1 MTDFERGYRQGQAD
15 YFRWV
20 KTFSGGK
27 PNYVIP
33 PETPEVTPYVTPD
46 DRGSTG
52 EVPGKL
58 EIPEREEFAG
68 KPTNGEAQLPN
79 GKAMTREDIIRM
91 AIDAGATGCAN
102 PDKWGILEISY
113 ENLERLVSLAVLQ
126 EREECAKIANAW
138 QTDVLNPQYHCD
150 CATAIRARGEK

>member
-33 PETPEVTPYVTPD
+33 PETPEVTPEVTPYVTPD

-52 EVPGKL
+52 EVPGKY
-58 EIPEREEFAG
+58 RG
-68 KPTNGEAQLPN
+68 STGEVEP
-79 GKAMTREDIIRM
+79 RRHHPH
-91 AIDAGATGCAN
+91 GA
-102 PDKWGILEISY
+102 
-113 ENLERLVSLAVLQ
+113 
-126 EREECAKIANAW
+126 
-138 QTDVLNPQYHCD
+138 
-150 CATAIRARGEK
+150 